1 MTKRVRDRAL
11 ELLDTGDLTQ
21 CIDGGRLMWITEAIW
36 ERLIWDHWAT
46 DRFRELSQKNRQNR
60 LNIKD
65 GEVTRH
71 VGGSMSTEIHEA
83 RLVCVTFLLL
93 LCKILYTVLKLW
105 F

>member
-1 MTKRVRDRAL
+1 MRDRAL

-21 CIDGGRLMWITEAIW
+21 CIDGGRPTWITVEIW
-36 ERLIWDHWAT
+36 ERLIREHWAT
-46 DRFRELSQKNRQNR
+46 DTFRELSAKNRENR
-60 LNIKD
+60 LTIKD

-71 VGGSMSTEIHEA
+71 VGGSISTEIHEA
-83 RLVCVTFLLL
+83 PPLVCVTFLLL